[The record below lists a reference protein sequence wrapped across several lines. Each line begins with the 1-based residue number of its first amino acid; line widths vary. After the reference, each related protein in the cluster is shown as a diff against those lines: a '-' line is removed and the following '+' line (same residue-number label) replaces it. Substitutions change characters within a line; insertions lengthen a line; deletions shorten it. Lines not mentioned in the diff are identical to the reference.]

1 MARQRSKPG
10 AVLGWELD
18 TMIPTN
24 AVPVMVAG
32 QLWLY
37 SATERKVYFA
47 EACILDEFTQPAP
60 PTPLPGPTL

>member
-1 MARQRSKPG
+1 MPRQRSKPG
-10 AVLGWELD
+10 SVLGWELD

-24 AVPVMVAG
+24 ATPIMVAG

-47 EACILDEFTQPAP
+47 EACILSEFAQ
-60 PTPLPGPTL
+60 PTPPGPTP

>member
-18 TMIPTN
+18 TMIPAN
-24 AVPVMVAG
+24 AVALEVGG
-32 QLWLY
+32 QLVLY

-47 EACILDEFTQPAP
+47 EACILDEFTQPTP
-60 PTPLPGPTL
+60 PVPPGGPTP